1 MEGLMIKEGRELEM
15 KTATSQRNVRIE
27 EYRKRISDEA
37 YVDHAIR
44 KIAADLSHYLTK

>member
-15 KTATSQRNVRIE
+15 KTTSQKDVRIE